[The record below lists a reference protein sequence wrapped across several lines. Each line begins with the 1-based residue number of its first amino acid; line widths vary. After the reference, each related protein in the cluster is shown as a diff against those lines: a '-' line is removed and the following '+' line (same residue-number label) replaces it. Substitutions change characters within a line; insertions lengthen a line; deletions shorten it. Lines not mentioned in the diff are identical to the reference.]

1 MFLCDYVFYKYL
13 ILLSAWMELCLGDS
27 SSRCLAL
34 PDICFGSTST
44 CLFCVTRCWSHV
56 WYLQSFEDTR
66 PSPKAGK
73 PQEDLHWHRWLW
85 TRFRHCVSPS
95 KKGTNAVLCCV
106 ALLEN
111 AASYLQSFK
120 FQSATPSIIS
130 HFCIMSKNL
139 KTFIL
144 PFVCFQSK
152 LGNLIILARI
162 EFLYQLLKYLY
173 YFCIPSFGLILF

>member
-1 MFLCDYVFYKYL
+1 MCFINIWYCSLHEWSFVWGIRAADV
-13 ILLSAWMELCLGDS
+13 WLCLIS
-27 SSRCLAL
+27 ALAAHL
-34 PDICFGSTST
+34 LACF
-44 CLFCVTRCWSHV
+44 V
-56 WYLQSFEDTR
+56 WRGAEATFGIYSLLKILGQAQ
-66 PSPKAGK
+66 KQWK
-73 PQEDLHWHRWLW
+73 PREDLHWHRWLW

-95 KKGTNAVLCCV
+95 KKGTNAGLCCV

-111 AASYLQSFK
+111 ASSYLQSFK

-152 LGNLIILARI
+152 LGNLFILARI